1 MTKLQDPPATM
12 TTSVATPSK
21 YTTSIPMVVG
31 LRKTGKRILG
41 YPQKKEI
48 KGPSITDQT
57 SITSEGACQVEA
69 AVATEAHSHSSLC
82 IACTMAMIPTTAQYS
97 DIPWVQEKDGA
108 RIQPSS
114 ATIIIQ
120 GSESHKA
127 VGSTSLPI
135 FFVIPFALYAT
146 NSSKQSGASS
156 GLLPILSLCHN
167 QSPPAF
173 TSSINNIPSAS
184 FINYLSNAKQHE
196 SAK

>member
-97 DIPWVQEKDGA
+97 DIP
-108 RIQPSS
+108 
-114 ATIIIQ
+114 
-120 GSESHKA
+120 
-127 VGSTSLPI
+127 
-135 FFVIPFALYAT
+135 
-146 NSSKQSGASS
+146 
-156 GLLPILSLCHN
+156 
-167 QSPPAF
+167 
-173 TSSINNIPSAS
+173 
-184 FINYLSNAKQHE
+184 
-196 SAK
+196 